1 MSSNPALAN
10 LNANTRK
17 RLHALAMKNY
27 VAKFTTIVPPAA
39 MAGLAPNVRA
49 NIKEWRKNSN
59 TMNAMLKLSKSRKG
73 TRKAKRQTKRRT
85 SRKANKNT
93 RRR

>member
-1 MSSNPALAN
+1 MSSKLSLADMDE
-10 LNANTRK
+10 NTRK
-17 RLHALAMKNY
+17 RLYSLAMKNY

-39 MAGLAPNVRA
+39 MAKLAPHVRN
-49 NIKEWRKNSN
+49 NIKEWRKNSD
-59 TMNAMLKLSKSRKG
+59 TVNAMLELSKSKKSRG
-73 TRKAKRQTKRRT
+73 TRKSKRRT

>member
-10 LNANTRK
+10 INANTRK
-17 RLHALAMKNY
+17 RLYALAMKNY
-27 VAKFTTIVPPAA
+27 VAKFTSVVPPVV
-39 MAGLAPNVRA
+39 MAGLAPHVRN

-59 TMNAMLKLSKSRKG
+59 TMNSMLKLSKSRRG
-73 TRKAKRQTKRRT
+73 TRKASRQST

>member
-10 LNANTRK
+10 LNENTRK

-27 VAKFTTIVPPAA
+27 VAKFTSVVPPAA
-39 MAGLAPNVRA
+39 MNKLAPHVRA
-49 NIKEWRKNSN
+49 NIKEWTKNSN
-59 TMNAMLKLSKSRKG
+59 TMNGMLKLSKSRRG
-73 TRKAKRQTKRRT
+73 TRKAKRRT